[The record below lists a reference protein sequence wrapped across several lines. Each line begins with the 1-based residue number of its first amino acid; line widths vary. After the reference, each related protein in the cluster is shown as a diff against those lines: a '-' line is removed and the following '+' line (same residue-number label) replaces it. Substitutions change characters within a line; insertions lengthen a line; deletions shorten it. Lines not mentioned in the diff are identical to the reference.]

1 MGTFP
6 RSMNFPG
13 FHMRIGITCFVFLL
27 ARCAAA
33 EDSLHVYYYGGEAI
47 EQMNIGGVTVTLTLK
62 DTGRLNQ
69 VAVYV
74 DNRSSESVNVIPAN
88 ITLHQN
94 APKDKGL
101 AAKSDQEVQKIGGH
115 SAVGQVVNELGTG
128 LSRAKDKLSGK
139 EDASSGKASTDY
151 DAQARWLAHA
161 GELAHNGQTV
171 TLARSYPTST
181 TEFPPP

>member
-13 FHMRIGITCFVFLL
+13 FHMRIGIACFVFLL
-27 ARCAAA
+27 ARFAAA

-74 DNRSSESVNVIPAN
+74 DNRSSESVNVIPVN

-94 APKDKGL
+94 TPADKDL
-101 AAKSDQEVQKIGGH
+101 AMKSDPVVQERGAH
-115 SAVGQVVNELGTG
+115 RAVGQVVGGVGSILG
-128 LSRAKDKLSGK
+128 RAK
-139 EDASSGKASTDY
+139 A
-151 DAQARWLAHA
+151 
-161 GELAHNGQTV
+161 N
-171 TLARSYPTST
+171 
-181 TEFPPP
+181 